1 MTCQCQHR
9 RRAARSFDA
18 WDEGDAF
25 TSLGF
30 ESEGFESDGFDAYDD
45 TDGFLRILR
54 VLPTGRTAPSGFPA
68 LRTGGAMRHND
79 ALRQLL
85 RSRAGVFL
93 QGASA
98 GDANSWANR
107 LANARGGRVV
117 HDAPHGPGARPHFH
131 IELPG
136 GRRTGHIFYGPTPPP
151 GDFFEDSA
159 Y

>member
-1 MTCQCQHR
+1 MGCMCRQC
-9 RRAARSFDA
+9 AAIPRFDA
-18 WDEGDAF
+18 FDAHDDF
-25 TSLGF
+25 APVAF
-30 ESEGFESDGFDAYDD
+30 ESDDFASDGFDAYDD

-131 IELPG
+131 IEFPG